1 MKKTISINLG
11 SSLFYAEDDAY
22 RRLDD
27 YLREVERYFSA
38 HGDDSAEILRD
49 IESSLAEQFI
59 NSGAGELKRALSLA
73 EVEAAL
79 KNMGTI
85 TDFSADDQNV
95 PAGENNIGEKN
106 RRFYRDGDD
115 VIVAGVCSGLGHYF
129 GIDPVWVRL
138 IFAASVFF
146 WGFGVWIYIIIWI
159 AAPSAKTA
167 AQKLAMQG
175 EAVNLSSLSAKL
187 KDNLQA
193 ENIKRAGSGFVSAFE
208 NFLKKL
214 FSLFGRILRSIL
226 RLLAVLLS
234 LAVIFFSLFA
244 FCASAFLGVA
254 AIFSGRQYLEPG
266 LASALGWPYPWLAA
280 SSTLAFA
287 LPFLALF
294 MLGLMMIRKKNF
306 LPAVFWLSLLGLWFV
321 SFLCAGAIGSAAYA
335 RVRPYVNEQR
345 SENIAL
351 AGEMEKLEISGPY
364 YLQIVPGEVLS
375 LQAQGHPADLA
386 DIEASLVDG
395 KLNIGK
401 KPSRDWVC
409 FNCGH
414 SVRLTLS
421 VPPSFK
427 EASVGDRAVLNLEAW
442 QGEELKLSFSGSSGG
457 NISANLKTLRL
468 LLSDMA
474 DVDLVGGN
482 LEKLLIEADDY
493 SSFDSGRAVVL
504 DAEASLAGASR
515 ISINAKESIK
525 AIFDP
530 SAEAARL
537 FYNPDLK
544 KLEVEGGS
552 SSQLRLLGQEDDPEI
567 SLVPGNVG
575 VYSVNASGE
584 DSDGQFSVSGL
595 SAGQMTVG
603 TVTTNS
609 ALPGKVSFGSAAA
622 AAGDFKVVNAGE
634 KSNVGSFRIVNTD
647 KPLQPGTI
655 TVSAAAAS
663 STEIQDLPAAAQ
675 IKISAP
681 VRP

>member
-1 MKKTISINLG
+1 
-11 SSLFYAEDDAY
+11 
-22 RRLDD
+22 
-27 YLREVERYFSA
+27 
-38 HGDDSAEILRD
+38 
-49 IESSLAEQFI
+49 
-59 NSGAGELKRALSLA
+59 
-73 EVEAAL
+73 
-79 KNMGTI
+79 
-85 TDFSADDQNV
+85 
-95 PAGENNIGEKN
+95 
-106 RRFYRDGDD
+106 
-115 VIVAGVCSGLGHYF
+115 
-129 GIDPVWVRL
+129 
-138 IFAASVFF
+138 
-146 WGFGVWIYIIIWI
+146 
-159 AAPSAKTA
+159 
-167 AQKLAMQG
+167 
-175 EAVNLSSLSAKL
+175 
-187 KDNLQA
+187 
-193 ENIKRAGSGFVSAFE
+193 
-208 NFLKKL
+208 
-214 FSLFGRILRSIL
+214 
-226 RLLAVLLS
+226 
-234 LAVIFFSLFA
+234 
-244 FCASAFLGVA
+244 
-254 AIFSGRQYLEPG
+254 
-266 LASALGWPYPWLAA
+266 
-280 SSTLAFA
+280 
-287 LPFLALF
+287 
-294 MLGLMMIRKKNF
+294 MIRKKNF

-351 AGEMEKLEISGPY
+351 AGEIEKLEISGPY

-386 DIEASLVDG
+386 DIEASLDDG

-474 DVDLVGGN
+474 DVDLFGGN

-622 AAGDFKVVNAGE
+622 ATSDFKVVNASE
-634 KSNVGSFRIVNTD
+634 KSNVRSFRIVNTD
-647 KPLQPGTI
+647 KPLQSGTI
-655 TVSAAAAS
+655 TVTAAAAS